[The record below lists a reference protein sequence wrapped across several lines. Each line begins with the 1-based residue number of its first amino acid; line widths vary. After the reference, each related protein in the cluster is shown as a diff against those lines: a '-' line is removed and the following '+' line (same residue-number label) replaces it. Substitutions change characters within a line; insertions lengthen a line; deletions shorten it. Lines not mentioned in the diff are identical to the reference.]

1 MLKAIMAVDDEGG
14 VSKLGSM
21 PWPKNPSDLKWFK
34 GHTLNQVVIMGRLT
48 WEDPLMPTPLTNR
61 INVLI
66 TTKSQTEF
74 IGVDDFISNNLKENI
89 LKIVKKYQ
97 NLEKWVIGGPNIV
110 EQFFDLIDIFYLT
123 RVYGKFDCDKKLDLS
138 IIEDSM
144 FLKKKILN
152 DETCHFEIWKK

>member
-1 MLKAIMAVDDEGG
+1 MAVDDEGG

-21 PWPKNPSDLKWFK
+21 PWPKNSSDLKWFK
-34 GHTLNQVVIMGRLT
+34 EHTLNQVVIMGRLT
-48 WEDPLMPTPLTNR
+48 WEDPFMPTPLTNR

-66 TTKSQTEF
+66 TAKPQTEF
-74 IGVDDFISNNLKENI
+74 FGVDDFISNNLKENI
-89 LKIVKKYQ
+89 LKIVNKYQ

-110 EQFFDLIDIFYLT
+110 EQFIDLIDIFYLT

-138 IIEDSM
+138 IIKDSM

-152 DETCHFEIWKK
+152 DKTCHFEIWKK